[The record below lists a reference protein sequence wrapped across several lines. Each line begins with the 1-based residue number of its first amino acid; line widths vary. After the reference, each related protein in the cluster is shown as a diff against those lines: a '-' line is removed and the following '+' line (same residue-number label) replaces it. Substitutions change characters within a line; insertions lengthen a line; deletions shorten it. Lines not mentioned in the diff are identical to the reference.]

1 MATSHGLSGMVIA
14 QRFVARC
21 PSMYDKVLEARK
33 ALPGEWERHAPLAPS
48 Y

>member
-1 MATSHGLSGMVIA
+1 MVIA

-21 PSMYDKVLEARK
+21 PSMCDRVLEARK
-33 ALPGEWERHAPLAPS
+33 ALPAEWEHHAPLAPS